1 MFLKFYFQYV
11 GNTRGSHMPV
21 DGGHGDVV
29 IDKKLF
35 LQGESHYQTS

>member
-1 MFLKFYFQYV
+1 M
-11 GNTRGSHMPV
+11 

-35 LQGESHYQTS
+35 LQGESIIKLYKLTIVTCYF